1 MITSCNWFVVLT
13 TIAVLHCYLLTV
25 VNSSRG
31 STPHSDN
38 EILKLTQCPAGSEA
52 RLRCGIKDYHTDH
65 MNASD
70 VQWFFK
76 PCGEGI
82 NRTSCHNRDQ
92 LDHIPWHPVDCEGKR
107 CRVTLSIRNASEAD
121 SGLYR
126 CSIHP
131 YRTDNQTQLDIQLIR
146 IFQLDVIKSILDE
159 SVAAP
164 ELLDNLPANTT
175 ALLESHVVLQCRVHS
190 KVHPTIKWFR
200 RLNVD
205 NPLEDHNFNE
215 NKSIRYLEN
224 SYELV
229 PSSGERL
236 LSTDIYLSKL
246 ILYNVS
252 GRDVGIYV
260 CVGINYGGVNTA
272 DAYVSV
278 VHANGSPVSTGTT
291 SVVDLLVLFLI
302 PLGLAL
308 IPLAVWVCFLVTRRR
323 NARDKEVVSL
333 PAYPRSTESMALE
346 RRTPVRSISNS
357 TKGRHARNLSYE
369 GSHVYEKINMI

>member
-1 MITSCNWFVVLT
+1 
-13 TIAVLHCYLLTV
+13 
-25 VNSSRG
+25 
-31 STPHSDN
+31 
-38 EILKLTQCPAGSEA
+38 
-52 RLRCGIKDYHTDH
+52 

-76 PCGEGI
+76 VYLQAQSPNNAICCTNLFSLLFSQPCGEGI

-92 LDHIPWHPVDCEGKR
+92 LDHISWHPVDCEGKR

-146 IFQLDVIKSILDE
+146 IFQLDVISKILHHTNTEFQVSSRLLSESILDE

-308 IPLAVWVCFLVTRRR
+308 IPLAVWVCFLLTRRR

>member
-76 PCGEGI
+76 VYLQAQSPNNAICCTNLFSLLFSQPCGEGI

-323 NARDKEVVSL
+323 NARDKEVL
-333 PAYPRSTESMALE
+333 HFRAIL
-346 RRTPVRSISNS
+346 
-357 TKGRHARNLSYE
+357 
-369 GSHVYEKINMI
+369 

>member
-1 MITSCNWFVVLT
+1 
-13 TIAVLHCYLLTV
+13 
-25 VNSSRG
+25 
-31 STPHSDN
+31 
-38 EILKLTQCPAGSEA
+38 
-52 RLRCGIKDYHTDH
+52 

-76 PCGEGI
+76 VYLQAQSPNNAICCTNLFSLLFSQPCGEGI

-146 IFQLDVIKSILDE
+146 IFQLDVISKILHHTNTEFQVSSSLLSESILDE

-333 PAYPRSTESMALE
+333 PAYPRSTESMALG

-369 GSHVYEKINMI
+369 GSHVYEKINMILNPHQSDAKLYQSDILIK